1 MNLILD
7 TRNVATRKEAYCH
20 FFKISK
26 ARLMASLQAIATTT
40 IFTPLFPTSALILP
54 YFTPPLLYFLHLH
67 YFFNLLREFIINLFL
82 SILPKNQAYLKFQ
95 VEINFLVIK
104 VQLFPIYQHL
114 KG

>member
-7 TRNVATRKEAYCH
+7 IRNVATRKEAYCR

-26 ARLMASLQAIATTT
+26 ARLMANLQAIATT
-40 IFTPLFPTSALILP
+40 IFTPLFPTSALIPP
-54 YFTPPLLYFLHLH
+54 YFIPPPLYFLHLH